1 MGSCFSSVTAAA
13 AKFAMDVPRQPTA
26 KVVAADGSLTEYAA
40 PISASDAL
48 GGAASAEFFLC
59 DADRLCFGASVP
71 ALGPGDLLQRGQLY
85 FVLPLALRGRAL
97 SGLDMAA
104 LAVKA
109 SAALDT
115 AAAAAA
121 SSKKRGRRVMPV
133 EDALVQHPCNGYD
146 FYSTI
151 TVSAS
156 NSASNNYD
164 KMMASKKKGSARTP
178 ECSFSAF
185 EEDVEHHSG
194 GCGDALHAHLC
205 VYIVICPTPEGEL
218 HIERQRGIKR
228 RATQNVRVI
237 PFSAF
242 WLRSSV
248 VSVLISLMS
257 DTQAMCL
264 PRY

>member
-1 MGSCFSSVTAAA
+1 MSIYILTPDGTSSFPINNRPLNSGVRYRCCMGSCFSSVTAAA
-13 AKFAMDVPRQPTA
+13 AKSAIDVPRQPTA

-59 DADRLCFGASVP
+59 DSDRLCFGASIP
-71 ALGPGDLLQRGQLY
+71 ALGPGDLLRRGQLY

-133 EDALVQHPCNGYD
+133 EDALVQHSYNDYD

-156 NSASNNYD
+156 NSASNNYE
-164 KMMASKKKGSARTP
+164 KMMASKKKGSAGTP
-178 ECSFSAF
+178 RAASRRLRRMLSTIL
-185 EEDVEHHSG
+185 EDAE
-194 GCGDALHAHLC
+194 
-205 VYIVICPTPEGEL
+205 
-218 HIERQRGIKR
+218 
-228 RATQNVRVI
+228 
-237 PFSAF
+237 
-242 WLRSSV
+242 
-248 VSVLISLMS
+248 
-257 DTQAMCL
+257 
-264 PRY
+264 